1 MVDLGMNE
9 VSDCW
14 IVEPDLYGSEFLS
27 QSLAGVT
34 MDINNK
40 LE

>member
-1 MVDLGMNE
+1 MNE

-14 IVEPDLYGSEFLS
+14 IVDPDLYGGEFLS
-27 QSLAGVT
+27 WSLAGVT
-34 MDINNK
+34 VDMNSK

>member
-14 IVEPDLYGSEFLS
+14 IVESDLYGGKFYLGAW
-27 QSLAGVT
+27 LVLLW
-34 MDINNK
+34 I
-40 LE
+40 